1 MKPYKVIIHFVC
13 LEEEKWLV
21 LFILTFE
28 PVDET
33 L

>member
-1 MKPYKVIIHFVC
+1 MKSDPIHFVC
-13 LEEEKWLV
+13 LEEYKRLA